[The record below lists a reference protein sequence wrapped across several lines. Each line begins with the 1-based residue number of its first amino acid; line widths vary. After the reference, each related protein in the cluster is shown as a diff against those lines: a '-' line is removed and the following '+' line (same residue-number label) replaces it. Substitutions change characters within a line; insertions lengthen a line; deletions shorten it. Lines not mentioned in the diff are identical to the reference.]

1 MSNLNEYKIEIKTIS
16 DLEKWK
22 STWVTGT
29 PIPEEVVQYVRT
41 VILPRITK
49 ENASILLALGIK

>member
-1 MSNLNEYKIEIKTIS
+1 MTNLNEYKIQIKNDA
-16 DLEKWK
+16 DLSRWK
-22 STWVTGT
+22 STWEEGQ
-29 PIPEEVVQYVRT
+29 PIPTEVVQYVRT